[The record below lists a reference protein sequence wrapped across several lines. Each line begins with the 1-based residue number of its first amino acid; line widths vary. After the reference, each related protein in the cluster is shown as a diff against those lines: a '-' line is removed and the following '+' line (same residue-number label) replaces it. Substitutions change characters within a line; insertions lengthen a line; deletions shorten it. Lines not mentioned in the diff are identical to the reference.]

1 MTSPVWVPLSVIII
15 VHDRQIARHGGAA
28 GLRDRG
34 LLESGMARAMNRAAH
49 DPTATVFDIAAAYV
63 FGLAK
68 AHAFVDGN
76 KRTAFVTGV
85 TFLRL
90 NGYEF
95 RPEPVRGVQMMEG
108 LAASDVTEAECAQ
121 WLQDGSVP
129 ITAPSSDPQLR
140 QNK

>member
-1 MTSPVWVPLSVIII
+1 MTSPIWVPLSVIII
-15 VHDRQIARHGGAA
+15 VHDRQIARHGGAS

-49 DPTATVFDIAAAYV
+49 DQTATLFDIAAAYV
-63 FGLAK
+63 FGLSK

-95 RPEPVRGVQMMEG
+95 RPDPVRGVQMIEG
-108 LAASDVTEAECAQ
+108 LAASEVTEVEFAH
-121 WLQDGSVP
+121 WLQDGSVQ
-129 ITAPSSDPQLR
+129 ITATSSDP
-140 QNK
+140 KP